1 MLNLHQIPVV
11 KLYIILFVDSARVIH
26 GKVFKI
32 DLKKKKKTFVLSPS
46 GPKLNVAKLQK

>member
-32 DLKKKKKTFVLSPS
+32 DLKKKKTFVLSPS